1 MNEENVSNDT
11 SQITQ
16 LKKYADDL
24 AKVYNSEKQKR
35 KEIEVANEK
44 INAIV
49 NSINDGMAA
58 TDVDFTIV
66 QINNALCRML
76 GQNRENMLG
85 KNFLTFFENQDLK
98 DKLDGLSMAGN
109 DNRKHEF
116 EVDLPN
122 NRVVK
127 IDAASIRNEN
137 GFVFVLHDITAAK
150 RAENLKTEFLS
161 ILSHEI
167 RTPLNAIIGFTDLL
181 QEEIKDKL
189 DEDCIEYCN
198 TIKRNGDRIADTI
211 NELLDFV
218 ALKHKGLD
226 SIDEEVNIHDIIC
239 ESIERI
245 SDENR
250 EKGINIVP
258 ECSINEA
265 ITKGNKT
272 MLSELFYH
280 IIENSVIYGN
290 KNGNVKVKLIVEDNT
305 SYLVTVEDDG
315 VGISATDLER
325 VFDSFFQVEEYSVRS
340 AEGLG
345 LGLTLAKRIAELHGG
360 SINIESEP
368 GKGTTCYVRLPMNG
382 SRND

>member
-1 MNEENVSNDT
+1 MTTNGDNEMADVKQS
-11 SQITQ
+11 I
-16 LKKYADDL
+16 KYAEDL
-24 AKVYNSEKQKR
+24 TKLYNSEKQKR
-35 KEIEVANEK
+35 KEIEAANEK

-49 NSINDGMAA
+49 DSINDGMAA

-66 QINNALCRML
+66 QVNNALCRML
-76 GQNRENMLG
+76 GQNKENMLG
-85 KNFLTFFENQDLK
+85 KNFLTFFENQGVK
-98 DKLDGLSMAGN
+98 DKLDGLRMAGN
-109 DNRKHEF
+109 DNCKHEF
-116 EVDLPN
+116 EADLPN
-122 NRVVK
+122 NRAVK
-127 IDAASIRNEN
+127 IDVTSIQNEN

-161 ILSHEI
+161 IMSHEI

-198 TIKRNGDRIADTI
+198 TIKRNGDRITDTI
-211 NELLDFV
+211 NELLNFV

-226 SIDEEVNIHDIIC
+226 SIDEEVDISNIIC

-245 SDENR
+245 SDKNR
-250 EKGINIVP
+250 EKCINIVS
-258 ECSINEA
+258 EHSIEEA
-265 ITKGNKT
+265 IIRGNKT

-290 KNGNVKVKLIVEDNT
+290 KDGNVKVKLLIDDNT
-305 SYLVTVEDDG
+305 NYLITVEDDG
-315 VGISATDLER
+315 IGISTADLER
-325 VFDSFFQVEEYSVRS
+325 VFDSFFQVEEYSARS

-360 SINIESEP
+360 NIEIKSEP
-368 GKGTTCYVRLPMNG
+368 GKGTTCYVSLPRNR
-382 SRND
+382 SRKD